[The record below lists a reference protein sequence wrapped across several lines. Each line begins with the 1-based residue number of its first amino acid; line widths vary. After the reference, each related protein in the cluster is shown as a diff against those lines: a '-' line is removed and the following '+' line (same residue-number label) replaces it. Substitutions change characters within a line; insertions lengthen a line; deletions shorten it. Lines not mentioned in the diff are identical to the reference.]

1 MGEDSQPLD
10 ELDREL
16 GVAAFP
22 SSVPHLAG
30 LFVKRTVFD
39 GLPDMIPLVK
49 DVHLIGVH
57 NSPPLQLYVRAGRR
71 VERFYTTPGQVAL
84 GPAGY
89 AQEHAWDKR
98 TEDVII
104 GIPPDSVYLGSSGA
118 TLRPI
123 IAVHDPLLAQLQ
135 RSLARTFKIGTGA
148 SLYADALAHAL
159 GAHLVEHYS
168 DRSPPRQA
176 RAPNALDRRQLEQV
190 FDFIE
195 SKLHQALTVTELAAV
210 AGVSPTHFT
219 RLFRQ
224 QTGEPPHRYV
234 RKRRLDEAERL
245 IVGTQ
250 MPLAAIAVAV
260 GFSDQS
266 HLNRVMRAQR
276 GATPGQLRSS
286 LL

>member
-1 MGEDSQPLD
+1 MAEGSQPSN

-22 SSVPHLAG
+22 SSGPHLAG

-39 GLPDMIPLVK
+39 GLPDMIPTVQEM
-49 DVHLIGVH
+49 HLIGVH
-57 NSPPLQLYVRAGRR
+57 NSGPLQLYVRAGRR
-71 VERFYTTPGQVAL
+71 VERFRATPGQVTL

-98 TEDVII
+98 TEDVIV

-118 TLRPI
+118 TLRPM

-135 RSLARTFKIGTGA
+135 RSLARAFEMGA
-148 SLYADALAHAL
+148 AGDSLYADALAHAL
-159 GAHLVEHYS
+159 GAHLVEHYR
-168 DRSPPRQA
+168 DRPVRQETSPD
-176 RAPNALDRRQLEQV
+176 ALYWTQLEQV
-190 FDFIE
+190 YDYIE
-195 SKLHQALTVTELAAV
+195 CNLHRALTVTELAAV
-210 AGVSPTHFT
+210 AGSSPTHFT

-224 QTGEPPHRYV
+224 QTGEPPYRYV
-234 RKRRLDEAERL
+234 RNRRLDRAERL

-250 MPLAAIAVAV
+250 LPLAGIAATV

-266 HLNRVMRAQR
+266 HLNRAMKAQR
-276 GATPGQLRSS
+276 GVTPGQLRSS
-286 LL
+286 LT